1 MNRIQTSKPNSQR
14 NPMRR
19 ILICV
24 IAAAALTLTASDVN
38 ADAVAIS
45 QSGNG
50 NIIGNQ
56 NNAQPASAPFS
67 ENLAIA
73 IVAAV
78 GTVAAAS
85 VPFLVR
91 KKRSRRRR
99 PASDAKNATK
109 PGRSE
114 V

>member
-1 MNRIQTSKPNSQR
+1 
-14 NPMRR
+14 MRR
-19 ILICV
+19 ILLCL
-24 IAAAALTLTASDVN
+24 IAATALTLAVSDVS
-38 ADAVAIS
+38 ADAVSIS
-45 QSGNG
+45 QIGNG

-73 IVAAV
+73 IVAAM
-78 GTVAAAS
+78 GAVAAAS
-85 VPFLVR
+85 VPFIVR

-99 PASDAKNATK
+99 TASDAKGATK

>member
-1 MNRIQTSKPNSQR
+1 MSRIKISKPQHQLSL
-14 NPMRR
+14 MRR
-19 ILICV
+19 ILLCV
-24 IAAAALTLTASDVN
+24 IAAASLTLTASDVN
-38 ADAVAIS
+38 ADAVSIS

-56 NNAQPASAPFS
+56 NNSQPASAPFS

-78 GTVAAAS
+78 GAVAAAS
-85 VPFLVR
+85 VPFIVR

-99 PASDAKNATK
+99 PASDAKGAPK

-114 V
+114 I